1 MTGVTVED
9 VEPLMPHPLIIQMAQ
24 QRPTRLH
31 QRKPISASWYVLRG
45 WYVHCRTRSKEFE
58 RRLFQMLKRLDF
70 AANTIMPTFFAWE
83 RVRKNR
89 LPWACVQAFLAANAE
104 GDRHQRRVNKITAME
119 LNQKHTI
126 ETIDP
131 AIAQLEQEK
140 QRQQH
145 NIELIASENFTS
157 PAVMEVQGSVLTNKY
172 AEGYPKRRWYGG
184 CEYVDEAEQLAID
197 RAKLL
202 FGAAHANVQPHSG
215 SGANMAVYFSVLKP
229 GDKILTMDLSHGG
242 HLTHG
247 NKANFSG
254 KFFDVVH
261 YGVRHED
268 ELIDYDQLEALAQE
282 HRPKMITVGASA
294 YPRTIDFARMGAIA
308 KSIGAYMLADIAHI
322 AGLVAEC
329 TQARLAG

>member
-1 MTGVTVED
+1 
-9 VEPLMPHPLIIQMAQ
+9 MPHPLIIQIMQ
-24 QRPTRLH
+24 QRWPTRLH
-31 QRKPISASWYVLRG
+31 QRKPISASWYVLLGLVCPLPRI
-45 WYVHCRTRSKEFE
+45 RSKESE
-58 RRLFQMLKRLDF
+58 RRLFQMLKRPDF

-83 RVRKNR
+83 RVRKNPPPFGLVFR
-89 LPWACVQAFLAANAE
+89 RFAANAE

-131 AIAQLEQEK
+131 AIARIIEQEK
-140 QRQQH
+140 QRQQQ

-184 CEYVDEAEQLAID
+184 CEYADEAEQLAID

-229 GDKILTMDLSHGG
+229 GDKILTMDLSHGDN
-242 HLTHG
+242 LTHG

-268 ELIDYDQLEALAQE
+268 ELIDYDQLEALAQQ

-294 YPRTIDFARMGAIA
+294 YPRTIDFARMGGSPRVSEPTCWLI
-308 KSIGAYMLADIAHI
+308 LVRTLR
-322 AGLVAEC
+322 GLWLREAPKPGWPC
-329 TQARLAG
+329 